1 MATPPVPSL
10 IPIMFLARPEEDG
23 TLTLI
28 LDATGTE
35 TLPVEL
41 GRGFVS
47 ADQIVQAIVDSLTA
61 PAVAEDRILAIEE
74 SVQPVNQL
82 IDLINEHDQIADD
95 HSRRLEVL
103 EAVVSQLQAQAPA
116 PVYVRPAIPRI
127 GGGSS
132 AGSSIITAP
141 RSDLRRASEPRPF
154 SSPVTA
160 GPAARPQRAMTRGL
174 PGLPPAP
181 PRPPNVPETPPVESF
196 SRGNFN
202 PHQPVGG
209 VGRGPGS
216 TG

>member
-1 MATPPVPSL
+1 MTAVLPSL

-47 ADQIVQAIVDSLTA
+47 ADQMVQAIVDSLTA

-116 PVYVRPAIPRI
+116 IPRI

-160 GPAARPQRAMTRGL
+160 GPAARPQSPVTTPTRQR
-174 PGLPPAP
+174 LPPVP
-181 PRPPNVPETPPVESF
+181 PRPPNVPESPAVESF